1 MHTESV
7 TRSLLCVAAIGAP
20 QTTYINTVEK
30 GKNKLF
36 LCSHVSFQRF
46 LTQQ

>member
-7 TRSLLCVAAIGAP
+7 TGSSLCVAAIGAP
-20 QTTYINTVEK
+20 QTTYIYTVKK

-36 LCSHVSFQRF
+36 LCSDVRFQRF